1 MSLRRFSKLVSC
13 MSSNFLLMGVICLV
27 LVYYQGKD
35 LLETCSSIY
44 KLQKNG
50 FHQAKSFL
58 VTTQIRYLYLS
69 DTFFNPVKTKKCAIF
84 DLSSDILCSVFH
96 ENKIISL
103 HHSIQPLTTQC
114 YL

>member
-50 FHQAKSFL
+50 LHQAKSFL
-58 VTTQIRYLYLS
+58 VTSGY
-69 DTFFNPVKTKKCAIF
+69 IF
-84 DLSSDILCSVFH
+84 QTYSSEDEKMCNF
-96 ENKIISL
+96 
-103 HHSIQPLTTQC
+103 
-114 YL
+114 